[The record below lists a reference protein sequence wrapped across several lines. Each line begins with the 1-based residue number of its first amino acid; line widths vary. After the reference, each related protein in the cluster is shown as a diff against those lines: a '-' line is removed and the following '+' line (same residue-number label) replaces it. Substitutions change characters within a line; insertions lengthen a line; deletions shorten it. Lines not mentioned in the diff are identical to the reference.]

1 MTRRLT
7 VVLSLLAIVAVLGS
21 ACSLSG
27 SRTRPTATPASRPPQ
42 PVATA
47 SPTAQASV
55 PTPVTPQPAVTATP
69 TSTPAPTPTPSP
81 TPAPKPTGR
90 AVTTS
95 GCCGLFS
102 WVDDSRLLVFD
113 APGGQAQTSIYDL
126 TNDSRKA
133 LGGDFGTSAG
143 GLIAL
148 SDQANGTTRIVDQ
161 NGRTISTIK
170 NQGTETWIAPNGKRV
185 AWLQPLPSK
194 TPSSLLPRPVQ
205 LWVVDI
211 NGANAKPVMQL
222 LASNV
227 QWLGDSLHLA
237 TVGRTLDAQ
246 DPGVWIIDSDTG
258 QHRLLVPATF
268 VQALQ
273 VSPDGSHLA
282 YLNTFSSKPEEDGIW
297 VSKADGSG
305 KRHIAGQGGFRWADD
320 GSHLWLLQLAPAGGG
335 NDHLRLIDVKT
346 GAPASDVALNGR
358 VLDDRW
364 ALSPDSRYVALWRES
379 DRQTEVFGPLSV
391 P

>member
-7 VVLSLLAIVAVLGS
+7 VVLSLLAIVALLGS

-27 SRTRPTATPASRPPQ
+27 SRNRPTATPASRPPQ
-42 PVATA
+42 PVATV
-47 SPTAQASV
+47 SPSTRALIA
-55 PTPVTPQPAVTATP
+55 TPVA
-69 TSTPAPTPTPSP
+69 TSTPSPTSTPTPSP
-81 TPAPKPTGR
+81 TPSPTPVPTPTGR
-90 AVTTS
+90 TVTTA

-102 WVDDSRLLVFD
+102 WVDDSRLLVLD
-113 APGGQAQTSIYDL
+113 APGGEAQTSIFDL
-126 TNDSRKA
+126 TNDSRKV
-133 LGGDFGTSAG
+133 LSGDFGTSAG

-148 SDQANGTTRIVDQ
+148 SNQANGTTRIVDRD
-161 NGRTISTIK
+161 GRTVSTIQ
-170 NQGTETWIAPNGKRV
+170 NQGAETWIAPNGKRV

-205 LWVVDI
+205 LWVADI
-211 NGANAKPVMQL
+211 NGANAKPVLQL
-222 LASNV
+222 LASSV

-246 DPGVWIIDSDTG
+246 DPGVWIVDSDSG
-258 QHRLLVPATF
+258 QHTVLVAATF

-282 YLNTFSSKPEEDGIW
+282 YLVTFSGKPAEDGIW
-297 VSKADGSG
+297 VSKTDGSER
-305 KRHIAGQGGFRWADD
+305 RHIPGQGGFRWADD
-320 GSHLWLLQLAPAGGG
+320 GSHLWLLHLAPAGGG

-346 GAPASDVALNGR
+346 GATVSDVPLDAR

-364 ALSPDSRYVALWRES
+364 ALSPDGRYVAFWRES
-379 DRQTEVFGPLSV
+379 DRQTEVFGPLRK